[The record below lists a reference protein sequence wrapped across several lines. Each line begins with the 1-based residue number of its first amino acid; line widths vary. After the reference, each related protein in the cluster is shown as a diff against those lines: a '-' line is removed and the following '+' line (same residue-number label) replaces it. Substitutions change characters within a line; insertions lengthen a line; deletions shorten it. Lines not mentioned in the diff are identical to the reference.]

1 MKVFEAKEGS
11 QAFNYIKG
19 ILDAEEKEK
28 KEYFDR
34 VEQAVGFK
42 VGRFNGYVPNS
53 SLGRTHSIETLRVP
67 TDDWEKMDH
76 KPWTYIGSVSDDMV
90 QIKPN
95 GRTKAGKHIRAVMD
109 SCRSITT
116 MFRISQSLGIDD
128 PSKLPDESGKHRNGF
143 EITQLVELNGRY
155 FIALDD
161 RIRADKQNDGLVEI
175 PMGKFED
182 LLKAEILR
190 LKKEKENVEKKINN
204 CNETED

>member
-1 MKVFEAKEGS
+1 MKVFEAKESS

-42 VGRFNGYVPNS
+42 VGRFKGYVPNS
-53 SLGRTHSIETLRVP
+53 SLGRTYSIETLRVP
-67 TDDWEKMDH
+67 SDDWEKMDH
-76 KPWTYIGSVSDDMV
+76 KPWIYIGSVSDDMV

-161 RIRADKQNDGLVEI
+161 RIRADKQNDGLMEI

-182 LLKAEILR
+182 LLKKEILR
-190 LKKEKENVEKKINN
+190 RKKEKENVEKKINN

>member
-42 VGRFNGYVPNS
+42 VGIFKGYVPNS
-53 SLGRTHSIETLRVP
+53 SLGRMHRIETLRVP
-67 TDDWEKMDH
+67 SDDWEKMDH

-109 SCRSITT
+109 SFRSITT
-116 MFRISQSLGIDD
+116 MFRISQSLGIDA

-155 FIALDD
+155 FIGLDD

-182 LLKAEILR
+182 LLKAEMLR